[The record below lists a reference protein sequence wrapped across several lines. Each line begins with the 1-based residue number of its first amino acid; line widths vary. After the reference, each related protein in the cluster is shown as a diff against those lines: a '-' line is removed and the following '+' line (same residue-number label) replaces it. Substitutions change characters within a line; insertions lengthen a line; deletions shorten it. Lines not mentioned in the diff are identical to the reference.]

1 MTPEDGRPAG
11 PPPASGH
18 EGNHRTALP
27 HVPAGRS
34 YARIMNRR
42 TQREAGDVT
51 SWAVGV
57 TAGLILGVTLL
68 IATPRLMTPPTT
80 AEGTTTSTT
89 TRDAATQVESAD
101 AQDAATQGTAGQQEG
116 GMQEEG
122 AATAEA
128 SAEGEG
134 EAATGEATEGAS
146 AGGASAGGAA
156 PEAAA
161 GNAEAGQTVYVGNCA
176 ACHGPNG
183 QGQIGPSL
191 VGEDGPKNWTLAQF
205 TATLREGK
213 TPDRQ
218 LSAAMPRYAE
228 TQISDEQVADL
239 QAYIKTLN

>member
-1 MTPEDGRPAG
+1 
-11 PPPASGH
+11 
-18 EGNHRTALP
+18 
-27 HVPAGRS
+27 
-34 YARIMNRR
+34 MNRR

-68 IATPRLMTPPTT
+68 IATPRLMTPATT

-101 AQDAATQGTAGQQEG
+101 AQEAATQGTAGQQEG

-122 AATAEA
+122 AATPEA
-128 SAEGEG
+128 SAEGED
-134 EAATGEATEGAS
+134 EAATGEATEGAP
-146 AGGASAGGAA
+146 AGEAA
-156 PEAAA
+156 PEAA
-161 GNAEAGQTVYVGNCA
+161 GNAEAGQAVYVGNCA

>member
-1 MTPEDGRPAG
+1 
-11 PPPASGH
+11 
-18 EGNHRTALP
+18 
-27 HVPAGRS
+27 
-34 YARIMNRR
+34 MNRR

-51 SWAVGV
+51 SWALGV
-57 TAGLILGVTLL
+57 TAGLVLGVTLL
-68 IATPRLMTPPTT
+68 IATPRLMAPATT
-80 AEGTTTSTT
+80 AEETTTSAT
-89 TRDAATQVESAD
+89 TRDAAAQAESAD
-101 AQDAATQGTAGQQEG
+101 AQEAASQGTAGQPEG
-116 GMQEEG
+116 GMQQEG
-122 AATAEA
+122 AATEA

-134 EAATGEATEGAS
+134 EAASGEAATEEA
-146 AGGASAGGAA
+146 AGGAA
-156 PEAAA
+156 TEAAA

-191 VGEDGPKNWTLAQF
+191 VGEDGPKGWTLAQF

-228 TQISDEQVADL
+228 TQISDEQIADL

>member
-1 MTPEDGRPAG
+1 
-11 PPPASGH
+11 
-18 EGNHRTALP
+18 
-27 HVPAGRS
+27 
-34 YARIMNRR
+34 MNRR

-51 SWAVGV
+51 SWALGV
-57 TAGLILGVTLL
+57 TAGLVLGVTLL
-68 IATPRLMTPPTT
+68 IATPRLMAPATT
-80 AEGTTTSTT
+80 AEETTTSAT
-89 TRDAATQVESAD
+89 TRDAAAQAESAD
-101 AQDAATQGTAGQQEG
+101 AQEAASQGTAGQPEGEMQEG

-122 AATAEA
+122 AATEA
-128 SAEGEG
+128 SAEGEAASG
-134 EAATGEATEGAS
+134 EAATEEA
-146 AGGASAGGAA
+146 AGGAA
-156 PEAAA
+156 TEAAA

-191 VGEDGPKNWTLAQF
+191 VGEDGPKGWTLAQF

-228 TQISDEQVADL
+228 TQISDEQIADL

>member
-1 MTPEDGRPAG
+1 MNRHEEI
-11 PPPASGH
+11 PPPG
-18 EGNHRTALP
+18 LP
-27 HVPAGRS
+27 HVPPGQS
-34 YARIMNRR
+34 YARGMNRR
-42 TQREAGDVT
+42 TQREAGDVM

-68 IATPRLMTPPTT
+68 IATPRLMTPATT

-101 AQDAATQGTAGQQEG
+101 AQEAATQGTAGQQEG

-128 SAEGEG
+128 SAAGEG
-134 EAATGEATEGAS
+134 EAATGEATEGAP
-146 AGGASAGGAA
+146 AAGAA

-176 ACHGPNG
+176 GCHGPNG

-205 TATLREGK
+205 TATLRNGQ

-218 LSAAMPRYAE
+218 LGAAMPRYAE

>member
-1 MTPEDGRPAG
+1 
-11 PPPASGH
+11 
-18 EGNHRTALP
+18 
-27 HVPAGRS
+27 
-34 YARIMNRR
+34 MNRR

-68 IATPRLMTPPTT
+68 IATPRLMTPATT

-101 AQDAATQGTAGQQEG
+101 AQEAATQGTAGQQEG

-122 AATAEA
+122 AATPEA
-128 SAEGEG
+128 SAEGED
-134 EAATGEATEGAS
+134 EAATGEATEGAP
-146 AGGASAGGAA
+146 AGEAA
-156 PEAAA
+156 PEPA
-161 GNAEAGQTVYVGNCA
+161 GNAEAGQAVYVGNCA

-228 TQISDEQVADL
+228 TQISDEQIADL

>member
-1 MTPEDGRPAG
+1 
-11 PPPASGH
+11 
-18 EGNHRTALP
+18 
-27 HVPAGRS
+27 
-34 YARIMNRR
+34 MNRR

-51 SWAVGV
+51 SWALGV
-57 TAGLILGVTLL
+57 TAGLVLGVTLL
-68 IATPRLMTPPTT
+68 IATPRLMAPATT
-80 AEGTTTSTT
+80 AEETTTSAT
-89 TRDAATQVESAD
+89 TRDAAAQAESAG
-101 AQDAATQGTAGQQEG
+101 AQEAASQGTAGQPEG
-116 GMQEEG
+116 GMQQEG
-122 AATAEA
+122 AAAEA

-134 EAATGEATEGAS
+134 EAASGEAATEEA
-146 AGGASAGGAA
+146 AGDAA
-156 PEAAA
+156 TEAAA

-191 VGEDGPKNWTLAQF
+191 VGEDGPKGWTLAQF

-228 TQISDEQVADL
+228 TQISDEQIADL

>member
-1 MTPEDGRPAG
+1 
-11 PPPASGH
+11 
-18 EGNHRTALP
+18 
-27 HVPAGRS
+27 
-34 YARIMNRR
+34 MNRR

-51 SWAVGV
+51 SWALGV
-57 TAGLILGVTLL
+57 TAGLVLGVTLL
-68 IATPRLMTPPTT
+68 IATPRLMAPATT
-80 AEGTTTSTT
+80 AEETTTSAT
-89 TRDAATQVESAD
+89 TRDAAAQAESAG
-101 AQDAATQGTAGQQEG
+101 AQEAASQGTAGQQEG
-116 GMQEEG
+116 GMQEGGMQQEG
-122 AATAEA
+122 AAAEA

-134 EAATGEATEGAS
+134 GAASGEAATEEA
-146 AGGASAGGAA
+146 AGGAA
-156 PEAAA
+156 TEAAA

-191 VGEDGPKNWTLAQF
+191 VGEDGPKGWTLAQF

-228 TQISDEQVADL
+228 TQISDEQIADL

>member
-1 MTPEDGRPAG
+1 
-11 PPPASGH
+11 
-18 EGNHRTALP
+18 
-27 HVPAGRS
+27 
-34 YARIMNRR
+34 MNRR

-101 AQDAATQGTAGQQEG
+101 AQEAATQGTAGQQGG

-134 EAATGEATEGAS
+134 EAATGEATE
-146 AGGASAGGAA
+146 GASAGGAA

>member
-1 MTPEDGRPAG
+1 
-11 PPPASGH
+11 
-18 EGNHRTALP
+18 
-27 HVPAGRS
+27 
-34 YARIMNRR
+34 MNRR

-101 AQDAATQGTAGQQEG
+101 AQEAATQGTAGQQEG

-146 AGGASAGGAA
+146 AGGAA

-161 GNAEAGQTVYVGNCA
+161 GNAEAGQAVYVGNCA

>member
-1 MTPEDGRPAG
+1 
-11 PPPASGH
+11 
-18 EGNHRTALP
+18 
-27 HVPAGRS
+27 
-34 YARIMNRR
+34 MNRR

-51 SWAVGV
+51 SWALGV
-57 TAGLILGVTLL
+57 TAGLVLGVTLL
-68 IATPRLMTPPTT
+68 IATPRLMAPATT
-80 AEGTTTSTT
+80 AEETTTSAT
-89 TRDAATQVESAD
+89 TRDAAAQAESAD
-101 AQDAATQGTAGQQEG
+101 AQEAASQGTAGQPEG

-122 AATAEA
+122 AATEA
-128 SAEGEG
+128 SAEGEAASG
-134 EAATGEATEGAS
+134 EAATEEA
-146 AGGASAGGAA
+146 AGGAA
-156 PEAAA
+156 TEAAA

-191 VGEDGPKNWTLAQF
+191 VGEDGPKGWTLAQF

-228 TQISDEQVADL
+228 TQISDEQIADL

>member
-1 MTPEDGRPAG
+1 MKRHEEI
-11 PPPASGH
+11 PPPG
-18 EGNHRTALP
+18 LP
-27 HVPAGRS
+27 HVPPGQS
-34 YARIMNRR
+34 YARGMNRR
-42 TQREAGDVT
+42 TQREAGDVM

-68 IATPRLMTPPTT
+68 IATPRLMTPATT

-89 TRDAATQVESAD
+89 TRDAATQVESAE
-101 AQDAATQGTAGQQEG
+101 AQEAATQGTAGQQEG
-116 GMQEEG
+116 GMQQEG
-122 AATAEA
+122 AATADAPAGA
-128 SAEGEG
+128 SAEGEAAEGAPAEGAAEEGAAG
-134 EAATGEATEGAS
+134 EAG
-146 AGGASAGGAA
+146 
-156 PEAAA
+156 AAA

-176 ACHGPNG
+176 GCHGPNG

-205 TATLREGK
+205 TATLRNGQ

-218 LSAAMPRYAE
+218 LGAAMPRYAE

>member
-1 MTPEDGRPAG
+1 
-11 PPPASGH
+11 
-18 EGNHRTALP
+18 
-27 HVPAGRS
+27 
-34 YARIMNRR
+34 MNRR

-68 IATPRLMTPPTT
+68 IATPRLMTPATT

-101 AQDAATQGTAGQQEG
+101 AQEAATQGTAGQQEG

-122 AATAEA
+122 AATAGA

-134 EAATGEATEGAS
+134 EAATGEATEGAP
-146 AGGASAGGAA
+146 AGEAA
-156 PEAAA
+156 PEAA
-161 GNAEAGQTVYVGNCA
+161 GNAEAGQAVYVGNCA

>member
-1 MTPEDGRPAG
+1 
-11 PPPASGH
+11 
-18 EGNHRTALP
+18 
-27 HVPAGRS
+27 
-34 YARIMNRR
+34 MNRR

-101 AQDAATQGTAGQQEG
+101 AQEAATQGTAGQPEG
-116 GMQEEG
+116 GMQQEG

-128 SAEGEG
+128 SAEG
-134 EAATGEATEGAS
+134 GA
-146 AGGASAGGAA
+146 AGGAA
-156 PEAAA
+156 TEAAA
-161 GNAEAGQTVYVGNCA
+161 GNAEAGQAVYVGNCA

-191 VGEDGPKNWTLAQF
+191 VGEDGPKGWTLAQF

-228 TQISDEQVADL
+228 TQISDDQIADL

>member
-1 MTPEDGRPAG
+1 
-11 PPPASGH
+11 
-18 EGNHRTALP
+18 
-27 HVPAGRS
+27 
-34 YARIMNRR
+34 
-42 TQREAGDVT
+42 
-51 SWAVGV
+51 
-57 TAGLILGVTLL
+57 
-68 IATPRLMTPPTT
+68 
-80 AEGTTTSTT
+80 
-89 TRDAATQVESAD
+89 
-101 AQDAATQGTAGQQEG
+101 
-116 GMQEEG
+116 MQEEG

-134 EAATGEATEGAS
+134 EAATGEATE
-146 AGGASAGGAA
+146 GASAGGAA

>member
-1 MTPEDGRPAG
+1 
-11 PPPASGH
+11 
-18 EGNHRTALP
+18 
-27 HVPAGRS
+27 
-34 YARIMNRR
+34 MNRR

-68 IATPRLMTPPTT
+68 IATPRLMTPATT

-101 AQDAATQGTAGQQEG
+101 AQEAATQGTAGQQEG

-146 AGGASAGGAA
+146 AGGAA

-161 GNAEAGQTVYVGNCA
+161 GNAEAGQAVYVGNCA

>member
-1 MTPEDGRPAG
+1 
-11 PPPASGH
+11 
-18 EGNHRTALP
+18 
-27 HVPAGRS
+27 
-34 YARIMNRR
+34 MNRR

-68 IATPRLMTPPTT
+68 IATPRLMTPATT

-101 AQDAATQGTAGQQEG
+101 AQEAATQGTAGQQEG
-116 GMQEEG
+116 GMQEGGMQEEG
-122 AATAEA
+122 AATPEA

-134 EAATGEATEGAS
+134 EAATGEATEGAP
-146 AGGASAGGAA
+146 AGEAA
-156 PEAAA
+156 PEAA
-161 GNAEAGQTVYVGNCA
+161 GNAEAGQAVYVGNCA

>member
-1 MTPEDGRPAG
+1 
-11 PPPASGH
+11 
-18 EGNHRTALP
+18 
-27 HVPAGRS
+27 
-34 YARIMNRR
+34 MNRR

-80 AEGTTTSTT
+80 AEGATTSTT

-101 AQDAATQGTAGQQEG
+101 AQEAATQGTAGQQEG

-134 EAATGEATEGAS
+134 EAATGEATE
-146 AGGASAGGAA
+146 GASAGGAA

>member
-1 MTPEDGRPAG
+1 
-11 PPPASGH
+11 
-18 EGNHRTALP
+18 
-27 HVPAGRS
+27 
-34 YARIMNRR
+34 MNRR

-68 IATPRLMTPPTT
+68 IATPRLMTPATT

-101 AQDAATQGTAGQQEG
+101 AQEAATQGTAGQQEG

-122 AATAEA
+122 AATPEA

-134 EAATGEATEGAS
+134 EAATGEATEGAP
-146 AGGASAGGAA
+146 AGEAA
-156 PEAAA
+156 PEAA
-161 GNAEAGQTVYVGNCA
+161 GNAEAGQAVYVGNCA

>member
-1 MTPEDGRPAG
+1 
-11 PPPASGH
+11 
-18 EGNHRTALP
+18 
-27 HVPAGRS
+27 
-34 YARIMNRR
+34 MNRR

-51 SWAVGV
+51 SWALGV
-57 TAGLILGVTLL
+57 TAGLVLGVTLL

-80 AEGTTTSTT
+80 AEETTTSAT
-89 TRDAATQVESAD
+89 TRDAAAQAESAG
-101 AQDAATQGTAGQQEG
+101 AQEAASQGTAGQPEG
-116 GMQEEG
+116 GMQQEG

-128 SAEGEG
+128 SAEG
-134 EAATGEATEGAS
+134 GA
-146 AGGASAGGAA
+146 AGGAA
-156 PEAAA
+156 TEAAA
-161 GNAEAGQTVYVGNCA
+161 GNAEAGQAVYVGNCA

-191 VGEDGPKNWTLAQF
+191 VGEDGPKGWTLAQF

-228 TQISDEQVADL
+228 TQISDDQIADL

>member
-1 MTPEDGRPAG
+1 
-11 PPPASGH
+11 
-18 EGNHRTALP
+18 
-27 HVPAGRS
+27 
-34 YARIMNRR
+34 MNRR

-101 AQDAATQGTAGQQEG
+101 AQEAATQGTAGQQEG

-134 EAATGEATEGAS
+134 EAATGEATE
-146 AGGASAGGAA
+146 GASAGGAA

>member
-1 MTPEDGRPAG
+1 
-11 PPPASGH
+11 
-18 EGNHRTALP
+18 
-27 HVPAGRS
+27 
-34 YARIMNRR
+34 MNRR

-51 SWAVGV
+51 SWALGV
-57 TAGLILGVTLL
+57 TAGLVLGVTLL

-80 AEGTTTSTT
+80 AEETTTSAT
-89 TRDAATQVESAD
+89 TRDAAAQAESAG
-101 AQDAATQGTAGQQEG
+101 AQEAASQGTAGQPEG
-116 GMQEEG
+116 GMQQEG

-128 SAEGEG
+128 SAESEG
-134 EAATGEATEGAS
+134 EAASGEAATDGA
-146 AGGASAGGAA
+146 AGGAA
-156 PEAAA
+156 TEAAA
-161 GNAEAGQTVYVGNCA
+161 GNAEAGQAVYVGNCA

-191 VGEDGPKNWTLAQF
+191 VGEDGPKGWTLAQF

-228 TQISDEQVADL
+228 TQISDDQIADL

>member
-1 MTPEDGRPAG
+1 
-11 PPPASGH
+11 
-18 EGNHRTALP
+18 
-27 HVPAGRS
+27 
-34 YARIMNRR
+34 MNRR

-51 SWAVGV
+51 SWALGV
-57 TAGLILGVTLL
+57 TAGLVLGVTLL

-80 AEGTTTSTT
+80 AEETTTSAT
-89 TRDAATQVESAD
+89 TRDAAAQAESAG
-101 AQDAATQGTAGQQEG
+101 AQEAASQGTAGQPEG
-116 GMQEEG
+116 GMQQEG

-128 SAEGEG
+128 SAEG
-134 EAATGEATEGAS
+134 GA
-146 AGGASAGGAA
+146 AGGAA

-191 VGEDGPKNWTLAQF
+191 VGEDGPKGWTLAQF

-228 TQISDEQVADL
+228 TQISDDQIADL

>member
-1 MTPEDGRPAG
+1 
-11 PPPASGH
+11 
-18 EGNHRTALP
+18 
-27 HVPAGRS
+27 
-34 YARIMNRR
+34 MNRR

-68 IATPRLMTPPTT
+68 IATPRLMTPATT

-101 AQDAATQGTAGQQEG
+101 AQEAATQGTAGQQEG
-116 GMQEEG
+116 GMQEGGMQEEG
-122 AATAEA
+122 AATPEA
-128 SAEGEG
+128 SAEGED
-134 EAATGEATEGAS
+134 EAATGEATEGAP
-146 AGGASAGGAA
+146 AGEAA
-156 PEAAA
+156 PEAA
-161 GNAEAGQTVYVGNCA
+161 GNAEAGQAVYVGNCA